1 MNVIIYMNF
10 LSKNRGYKFGRVKNI
25 VKNEIEMSMLK
36 QEIRDCWRVNSANI
50 IIEEIQ
56 DLFILY
62 IKPIFIKQLEKYIL
76 REKYEY
82 LIKNKLGIVAGYIL
96 FYKPNYHIKSTHRI
110 NIRFC
115 DTVIQKMNILRQL
128 IEWYAKRYN
137 FQFILPY
144 ESLPTSTTYW
154 ERYFQEVYDIENKEQ
169 LIDFKERNKLNFLID
184 GYYMKS

>member
-1 MNVIIYMNF
+1 MNF

-25 VKNEIEMSMLK
+25 IKNEIEMSMLK

-62 IKPIFIKQLEKYIL
+62 IKPIFIKQLEKYIS

-96 FYKPNYHIKSTHRI
+96 FYKPNFHLKSTHRI

-115 DTVIQKMNILRQL
+115 DTIIPKMNILNQM
-128 IEWYAKRYN
+128 IEWYGRRYK
-137 FQFILPY
+137 FEFILPY
-144 ESLPTSTTYW
+144 ESLPTSIKYW
-154 ERYFQEVYDIENKEQ
+154 ERYFLINYGINNKQELEE
-169 LIDFKERNKLNFLID
+169 FKERNKLNFLID
-184 GYYMKS
+184 NYF